1 MIYRPREDSFLLR
14 KHVRK
19 YAKGKVLDMGT
30 GSGIQALAALENTKD
45 VLAVDINPEAV
56 EKLKRKGVNAIA
68 SDLFSDVNGKFDII
82 IFNPPYLPEDPEE
95 DEESRLTTTGGK
107 RGHEI
112 IERFLKD
119 AKRHLKKE
127 GMILLLFSS
136 MTGDVDSILK
146 KFKYKFVCIDKK
158 KMFFEELYVYL
169 VSLGTHAPMPVYT

>member
-14 KHVRK
+14 KQVRK

-56 EKLKRKGVNAIA
+56 EKLKKKGVNAIV
-68 SDLFSDVNGKFDII
+68 SDLFANVKGKFDVI
-82 IFNPPYLPEDPEE
+82 IFNPPYLPDDPEE

-107 RGHEI
+107 QGHELT
-112 IERFLKD
+112 ERFLKE
-119 AKRHLKKE
+119 AKKHLNKK
-127 GMILLLFSS
+127 GIILLLFSS

-146 KFKYKFVCIDKK
+146 KLKYKFILLDKK
-158 KMFFEELYVYL
+158 KMFFEEIYVYL
-169 VSLGTHAPMPVYT
+169 VSFGTHAPLPV